1 MSALLLAPLLL
12 AAASSSDDVCLGMP
26 PGGWVESSGSSGDS
40 SGSSGNRRELASS
53 SSGSGGDAPE
63 EHCLVQPVYGPGE
76 SVAKLFHKDAPKEDS
91 AFFGPGAYINK
102 LVGAYLN
109 TAEYKEGVPND
120 YLCRVADMDSMEE
133 GGLRHLIATQWV
145 PRAQNKCF
153 DLTGRYDEEWFNE
166 DYALIKDA
174 TDDGDKAWK
183 KWKNDYTKHLCVN
196 ICPYIG
202 SGKRACAF
210 SQECGGHSV
219 PEPKKRNMMQWHVL
233 CIAIG
238 APLRRPTACPAS
250 RTARPTDRR
259 PPARPTDRP
268 TDRPPARPTAWA
280 GPMWA
285 HIPEKSQKFLG
296 NS

>member
-1 MSALLLAPLLL
+1 MPRKST
-12 AAASSSDDVCLGMP
+12 ASSSQYTGRL
-26 PGGWVESSGSSGDS
+26 
-40 SGSSGNRRELASS
+40 RRVRGRALPQGRA
-53 SSGSGGDAPE
+53 
-63 EHCLVQPVYGPGE
+63 Q
-76 SVAKLFHKDAPKEDS
+76 EDS

-133 GGLRHLIATQWV
+133 GGLRRHRDPVV

-238 APLRRPTACPAS
+238 APLRRPPACPAP
-250 RTARPTDRR
+250 RPA
-259 PPARPTDRP
+259 PPA
-268 TDRPPARPTAWA
+268 RPPARPTARPPDRPTARPQRSPSASRRSCAFPRRSRTRWA
-280 GPMWA
+280 CCSPG
-285 HIPEKSQKFLG
+285 
-296 NS
+296 